1 MAERRD
7 GKPQDEGLLARWSRR
22 KQAAR
27 AGEPNKSVAPRLATA
42 TDEQAQEARAQVP
55 AVEEP
60 PELPDPES
68 LDAASDFKPF
78 LRQGVPVETHRAALR
93 RLWRLDPFY
102 SQHDGLSDYG
112 EDFTDQATA
121 LKGVR
126 TAWRV
131 GRGLLDQVDK
141 ATEAPQTASART
153 DPVQAA
159 QEPSE
164 APPEPTPTRPRAQPG
179 AQTGP
184 RRRRPLPK
192 RV

>member
-7 GKPQDEGLLARWSRR
+7 GKDEGVLARWSRR

-27 AGEPNKSVAPRLATA
+27 AAEREQPAEPTPAEA
-42 TDEQAQEARAQVP
+42 DQEAPERRADAP
-55 AVEEP
+55 AVQAP
-60 PELPDPES
+60 PELPDPET

-78 LRQGVPVETHRAALR
+78 LRPGVPVEARRAALR

-121 LKGVR
+121 LKGIR
-126 TAWRV
+126 TAWQV
-131 GRGLLDQVDK
+131 GRGLLDEVDK
-141 ATEAPQTASART
+141 AAPARQPAPPRKAAAQADPPDPSETPPAPTPHKASTGAKTAPQTRS
-153 DPVQAA
+153 
-159 QEPSE
+159 
-164 APPEPTPTRPRAQPG
+164 
-179 AQTGP
+179 
-184 RRRRPLPK
+184 PLPK